1 MNERYARPATMRDVA
16 AAAGVSVS
24 VVSYVLNNSR
34 PVRSDKRARVLE
46 VMSNLGYV
54 PNGMAQALKRT
65 RTGLIGALLPDLTHQ
80 GYELIGRGI
89 ETTGRDAGYL
99 MIACNA
105 SHDADQAVEY
115 LRALEAIRVDGLV
128 LRWNHA
134 QDRLPPVLQSTRAPV
149 VLVMH
154 EPPVDGLRVD
164 RVVSDTRLGMRLA
177 LRHLMELGHRRI
189 GLIGSMNSLDRGT
202 STRVRIGAFHQGME
216 DAGFEEDPRWVKLA
230 VRPTPDDGVALAGEI
245 LDQDE
250 TPTALIV
257 ANVPCAIG
265 ALRAIRARGIRVPE
279 DLSVIVFGT
288 PEMFSLF
295 AIDLTVIRQP
305 YVEIGAQAARLLV
318 ERMRENGTAWS
329 SRQVMI
335 EPTLVPGASVGP
347 PRTRPTIRRAR

>member
-1 MNERYARPATMRDVA
+1 MRDVA

-46 VMSNLGYV
+46 VMSDLGYV

-89 ETTGRDAGYL
+89 ESAGRDAGYL

-105 SHDADQAVEY
+105 SHDAEQAMEY

-134 QDRLPPVLQSTRAPV
+134 QDRLPPVIQATRAPV

-164 RVVSDTRLGMRLA
+164 RVVSDTGLGMRLA
-177 LRHLMELGHRRI
+177 LRHLTEHGHSRI
-189 GLIGSMNSLDRGT
+189 GLIGSMNSVDEGK
-202 STRVRIGAFHQGME
+202 STRARISAFHQGMG
-216 DAGFEEDPRWVKLA
+216 DAGLEEDPRWVKLA
-230 VRPTPDDGVALAGEI
+230 VQPTADDGIRLAGEI

-265 ALRAIRARGIRVPE
+265 TLRAIRARGIRVPE
-279 DLSVIVFGT
+279 DLSVVVFGT
-288 PEMFSLF
+288 PEMFALF
-295 AIDLTVIRQP
+295 PIDLTVIRQP
-305 YVEIGAQAARLLV
+305 YVEIGAEAARLLI
-318 ERMRENGTAWS
+318 ERMRDNGASWS

-335 EPTLVPGASVGP
+335 EPTLVPGASVGS
-347 PRTRPTIRRAR
+347 PRTRPTLRRTR